1 MSSFTAAC
9 VQMRSGMDPAT
20 NVEAASGLIRRAA
33 AAGADLIATP
43 EMTSL
48 MVRTR
53 EQLFEQVQDEANDPA
68 LATFQALAGE
78 LGIHLLIGS
87 LAIRLSAERC
97 ANRSFL
103 IGPDSDIL
111 ARYDKLHM
119 FDVDVDEDN
128 RWQESATYQA
138 GDTACLAETPLG
150 QIGLTICYDVRF
162 AALYTALAQ
171 AGADILTVP
180 AAFTAVTGEA
190 HWHTLLRARAIE
202 TGCYIIAPAQ
212 SGLHE
217 DGRETYGHSLI
228 INPWGEII
236 GQAETSDPGIVVAE
250 IDLEQVKQARARIPS
265 LKHGR
270 EIRLA

>member
-1 MSSFTAAC
+1 MC
-9 VQMRSGMDPAT
+9 SGVDPAT
-20 NVEAASGLIRRAA
+20 NIEAASALIRQAA
-33 AAGADLIATP
+33 AAGAQLVATP

-48 MVRTR
+48 LVRKR
-53 EQLFEQVQDEANDPA
+53 EQLFELAQPEADDPA
-68 LATFQALAGE
+68 LAAFKALADE

-87 LAIRLSAERC
+87 LAIRLSSERC

-103 IGPDSDIL
+103 IGPDGEVM

-119 FDVDVDEDN
+119 FDVDVDEHN
-128 RWQESATYQA
+128 RWQESTTYQA
-138 GDTACLAETPLG
+138 GDTACLAGTVLG

-162 AALYTALAQ
+162 SALYTALAR

-190 HWHTLLRARAIE
+190 HWHVLLRARAIE
-202 TGCYIIAPAQ
+202 TGCFVIAPAQ

-236 GQAETSDPGIVVAE
+236 GEAENGDPGIVVAE
-250 IDLEQVKQARARIPS
+250 IDLEQVQQARARIPS
-265 LKHGR
+265 LQHGR
-270 EIRLA
+270 EIRLG